1 MIDDKPELTWDRVC
15 QQVGKKR
22 FDSTPRTRFGRL
34 LQSSKP
40 ERTQK
45 RGVSE

>member
-1 MIDDKPELTWDRVC
+1 MDDKPELTWDKIC

-22 FDSTPRTRFGRL
+22 FDSIPKTHFGRL

-40 ERTQK
+40 TENSK
-45 RGVSE
+45 KENKE